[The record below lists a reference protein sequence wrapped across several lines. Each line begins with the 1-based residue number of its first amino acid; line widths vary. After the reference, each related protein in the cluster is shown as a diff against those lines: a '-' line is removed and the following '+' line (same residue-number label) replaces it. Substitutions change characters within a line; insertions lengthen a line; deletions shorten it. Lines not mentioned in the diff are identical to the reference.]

1 MQLFKATTRRAA
13 SLFIALLVTAMGA
26 SAQGSEA
33 WQAALHGEHRTEAA
47 KERDVYRHPR
57 ETLEFFGVTPSS
69 TVLEMYPGGGWYTD
83 ILAPLLAEN
92 GKLYAAHMGVNES
105 SYARRAL
112 GGFLTKLG
120 ANGDLYRAVTVTSF
134 NPPVEVVVA
143 PPESVDLALAFR
155 NVHSWMRL
163 ATLETALT
171 SVYDALKPGGVFGV
185 VQHRGNPGMSEQ
197 SMKDTGYV
205 DPEYLIGL
213 AELIGFELE
222 AQSEIN
228 ANSKDTKDYETGVWT
243 LPPSYRLGDQDR
255 AKYAAIGESD
265 RMTLKFVKPLD

>member
-1 MQLFKATTRRAA
+1 MTAIKANGATMTALMITLMVVLGMPAKA
-13 SLFIALLVTAMGA
+13 SGVWESAL
-26 SAQGSEA
+26 Q
-33 WQAALHGEHRTEAA
+33 GEHRNETA
-47 KERDVYRHPR
+47 KARDAHRHPR
-57 ETLEFFGVTPSS
+57 ETLEFFDVTPTS

-112 GGFLTKLG
+112 GGFLSKLG
-120 ANGDLYRAVTVTSF
+120 ANGDLYRAVRVTTFS
-134 NPPVEVVVA
+134 PPNAINVA
-143 PPESVDLALAFR
+143 PAGSVDVALAFR

-163 ATLETALT
+163 ATLETALA

-185 VQHRGNPGMSEQ
+185 VQHRGTEGMSEER
-197 SMKDTGYV
+197 MKDTGYV
-205 DPEYLIGL
+205 DPAHLIRI
-213 AELIGFELE
+213 AELIGFELVAE
-222 AQSEIN
+222 SEIN
-228 ANSKDTKDYETGVWT
+228 ANPKDTKNHDMGVWT

-255 AKYAAIGESD
+255 VKYEQIGESD

>member
-1 MQLFKATTRRAA
+1 MQLFESVRRAG
-13 SLFIALLVTAMGA
+13 SVFVVLFVTVM
-26 SAQGSEA
+26 STYV
-33 WQAALHGEHRTEAA
+33 QAADPWHAALQGDHRSEAA
-47 KERDVYRHPR
+47 KARDSYRHPR
-57 ETLEFFGVTPSS
+57 ETLEFFGVSPGS

-92 GKLYAAHMGVNES
+92 GTLYAAHMGVNES
-105 SYARRAL
+105 NYARRAL
-112 GGFLTKLG
+112 GGFLSKLG
-120 ANGDLYRAVTVTSF
+120 ANGELYRAVEVTAF
-134 NPPVEVVVA
+134 NPPQEVIVA
-143 PPESVDLALAFR
+143 PPGSIDVALAFR
-155 NVHSWMRL
+155 NIHSWMRL

-185 VQHRGNPGMSEQ
+185 VQHRGIPGMSEQ

-205 DPEYLIGL
+205 DPNYLIGL

-228 ANSKDTKDYETGVWT
+228 ANPKDTKDYDTGVWT
-243 LPPSYRLGDQDR
+243 LPPSYRLGDKDR
-255 AKYAAIGESD
+255 AKYEAIGESD